1 MDNGAMHHNPL
12 ISPILSLLRAA
23 PAGLS
28 EHELIKRL
36 QQRDVAFAGKGTAQ
50 GADLALFR
58 KHFLVMNALYQLQG
72 LLREEGS
79 ALRIDP
85 LLIVLV
91 ADVEPDGPG
100 GGELAG
106 DEALR
111 RYYLDW
117 DNLHQTSASDV
128 AALLQGFWD
137 HYHAVDRQAEALAL
151 LGLAGCE
158 AFTWASIQRR
168 YRQLITRHHPDK
180 GGEPGRFIEIREAY
194 ELLRRSHGK
203 TP

>member
-1 MDNGAMHHNPL
+1 MHNNPL
-12 ISPILSLLRAA
+12 ICPILSLLRAS

-28 EHELIKRL
+28 ELELIKRL
-36 QQRDVAFAGKGTAQ
+36 QQRDAAFAGKGTAP

-72 LLREEGS
+72 LLREEGL

-91 ADVEPDGPG
+91 SGEECNGPG

-106 DEALR
+106 GEALR

-137 HYHAVDRQAEALAL
+137 RYHAVDRQAEALAL

-158 AFTWASIQRR
+158 AITWASIQRR

-194 ELLRRSHGK
+194 ELLRRLHARD
-203 TP
+203 